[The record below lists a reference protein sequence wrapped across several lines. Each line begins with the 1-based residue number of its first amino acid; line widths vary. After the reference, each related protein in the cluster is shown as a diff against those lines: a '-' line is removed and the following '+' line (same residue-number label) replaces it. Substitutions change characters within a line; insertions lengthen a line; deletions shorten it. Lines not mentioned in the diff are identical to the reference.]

1 MNQSSEAEAGSVAVE
16 DEEVTIVNESP
27 SIVEGTWR
35 RMFELDMREDAAD
48 FSSKILEEGEDHV
61 S

>member
-1 MNQSSEAEAGSVAVE
+1 VSSV
-16 DEEVTIVNESP
+16 DEEAAVINESS

-48 FSSKILEEGEDHV
+48 FSSKVVEAGSFAH
-61 S
+61 